1 MSVPPGLNE
10 LERAPEG
17 LTEARS
23 IVPHDGK
30 AAASF
35 RSVERKGGNDCVPSD
50 FQGPS
55 ETRDIRSTVT
65 LLGQEMKGRPIVPNI
80 VSLRRLPGCCIR
92 DDPMNL
98 CGAAPKAGFRGLECG
113 PGQIEDG
120 YILKAP
126 IDEIVGQA

>member
-10 LERAPEG
+10 LERATKG

-50 FQGPS
+50 LQGPS
-55 ETRDIRSTVT
+55 EARDIRSTVT
-65 LLGQEMKGRPIVPNI
+65 LLGEEMKRRPIVPDV
-80 VSLRRLPGCCIR
+80 VSLQRLPGCCIR

-98 CGAAPKAGFRGLECG
+98 CGAAPKAGFRRLKCRR
-113 PGQIEDG
+113 GQIEDG
-120 YILKAP
+120 YILEAP
-126 IDEIVGQA
+126 IKEIVDQA